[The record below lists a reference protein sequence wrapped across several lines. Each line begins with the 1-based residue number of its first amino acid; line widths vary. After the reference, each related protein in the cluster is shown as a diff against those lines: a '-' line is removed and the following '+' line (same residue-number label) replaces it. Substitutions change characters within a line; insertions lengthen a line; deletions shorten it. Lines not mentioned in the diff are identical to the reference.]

1 MAFVQG
7 MDTGSWRVRVATMEG
22 NFRRWTLRDVVEMDS
37 SVGIAQALEAIRA
50 DEPAWDQAERVAALP
65 LERGTVRVVKLPFT
79 DRSTIAKALPAEVES
94 NVPYDL
100 EEMVLGTK
108 PIDQDKAGSRT
119 RVVIARKDDITEL
132 LAVLKGAGSEPRQLI
147 IDAEVLASYA
157 DRGIQ
162 AVIDL
167 GHSRTVIAL
176 CQGGQLVAARLVPLG
191 GRQLTAAVALAA
203 GGSEGD
209 AEALKHTLAVPVT
222 AEAGEGWAEPEPTD
236 AALAPQHPAAVQA
249 LTDALDEQLAEIRAR
264 LIAIEDEFGFG
275 VDELLLA
282 GGGSQLS
289 GLPGRLS
296 AWTGLPTRAVLVAG
310 GHPPACALAVALARA
325 AAGELAVTDLRMG
338 DLAYR
343 GHADIL
349 WNVIAYGAVAT
360 ASALLVGGLIVGLRA
375 TEAWDKL
382 AQLDTTLVETVMK
395 HFPDTDRDSL
405 SDSSTTLTI
414 FQELANE
421 AKTRVEALDAVVGG
435 DPPTLSILKQLS
447 DVLPAN
453 NAAKIDVRELT
464 INETAVNFKAETD
477 SYESAAKIEET
488 LKANETFAQA
498 HKSDEKKTG
507 EYLNFSMNIPLGT
520 PEPDEEKSSGTP
532 AGEEG

>member
-1 MAFVQG
+1 MAIVQG
-7 MDTGSWRVRVATMEG
+7 MDTGTWRVRVATMEG

-37 SVGIAQALEAIRA
+37 SVGIAEAIDAIRA
-50 DEPAWDQAERVAALP
+50 DEPAWGQAERVAALP

-100 EEMVLGTK
+100 DEMVLATK

-119 RVVIARKDDITEL
+119 RVIIARKDDITEL
-132 LAVLKGAGSEPRQLI
+132 LGVLKGVGSEPRQLI

-162 AVIDL
+162 AVVDL
-167 GHSRTVIAL
+167 GHSRIVIAL

-203 GGSEGD
+203 GASEGE
-209 AEALKHTLAVPVT
+209 AEALKHTLAVPV
-222 AEAGEGWAEPEPTD
+222 ASGEGWDDPEPTD
-236 AALAPQHPAAVQA
+236 AALSPPHPAAVQA

-264 LIAIEDEFGFG
+264 LIALEDEFGFG

-282 GGGSQLS
+282 GGASQLT
-289 GLPGRLS
+289 GLAGRLS

-325 AAGELAVTDLRMG
+325 AAGELAVTDLRIG
-338 DLAYR
+338 NLAYR

-375 TEAWDKL
+375 TEAWEKL
-382 AQLDTTLVETVMK
+382 EDLDTTLVETVMR
-395 HFPDTDRDSL
+395 HFPDTDRDLLTDASV
-405 SDSSTTLTI
+405 TLAI
-414 FQELANE
+414 FQESASE
-421 AKTRVEALDAVVGG
+421 AKMRVESLDAVVGG
-435 DPPTLSILKQLS
+435 EPPTLSILKQLS
-447 DVLPAN
+447 DALPAN